1 MTAKVKET
9 REKTKI
15 NVEKLRSSGGR
26 RQGV

>member
-9 REKTKI
+9 IQKTKI
-15 NVEKLRSSGGR
+15 NVEKLRSLGGR